1 MREPSEGLWKWS
13 CDKELEGCWEKLG
26 ERRVLS
32 TKNRKK
38 KVNLLGGGIFEGDLC
53 RRRPGPKPVTIYMGH
68 CRSYEIFG
76 VGDERQ
82 IMRCSENLTHIYE
95 HPSV

>member
-38 KVNLLGGGIFEGDLC
+38 KVNLLGGAYLRETFAGEGQ
-53 RRRPGPKPVTIYMGH
+53 GP
-68 CRSYEIFG
+68 S
-76 VGDERQ
+76 Q
-82 IMRCSENLTHIYE
+82 
-95 HPSV
+95 